1 MKTGSGF
8 PLYNESMNTRVL
20 LVSRGM
26 FHDGLLRALENHA
39 GDVEVVGSAK
49 SWMEAKAMIEQ
60 LHPNALIADHQFA
73 EEMMADI
80 EEVAASE
87 HLPHRI
93 LFVIL
98 DENKI
103 ILYQRHQL
111 TDITIDRLIE
121 AL

>member
-1 MKTGSGF
+1 MS
-8 PLYNESMNTRVL
+8 TRVL
-20 LVSRGM
+20 LVSLGM

-39 GDVEVVGSAK
+39 GEVEVVGSAK
-49 SWMEAKAMIEQ
+49 SWTEAKAMIEQ
-60 LHPNALIADHQFA
+60 LHPDALIADHQFA

-103 ILYQRHQL
+103 ILYQRQQL
-111 TDITIDRLIE
+111 NDITIDRLIE
-121 AL
+121 VL